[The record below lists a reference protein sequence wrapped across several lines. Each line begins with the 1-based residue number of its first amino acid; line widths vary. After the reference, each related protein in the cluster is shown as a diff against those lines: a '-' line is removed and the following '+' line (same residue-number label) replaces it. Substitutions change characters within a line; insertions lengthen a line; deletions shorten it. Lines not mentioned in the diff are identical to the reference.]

1 MQVHALLVD
10 GFNLIRR
17 IYEARVRSSGSEDM
31 QAIADNAGNSLA
43 RALRTHTPTHV
54 CVALDSHDKT
64 WRHLLY
70 SDYKQNRKPPPAEL
84 MDNLHLFRE
93 TFEALGVPSILL
105 QNYEADDVIAT
116 LASKIARTDGKVTI
130 LSTDKIFL
138 QLLSD
143 RLVIFDHF
151 KDELL
156 TNRHVVDKFGVEPA
170 QLVDYWSLVGDS
182 TNNIKGVPGIGPQS
196 ARRLI
201 AAFGTLAGILTAQ
214 TEDVLAE
221 RVKIH
226 EREATISRRLVELEA
241 SVEVGLN
248 LRSLRYRQDSH

>member
-43 RALRTHTPTHV
+43 RALRTHAPTHA

-70 SDYKQNRKPPPAEL
+70 GDYKQNRKPPPAEL
-84 MDNLHLFRE
+84 IDNLHLFRE
-93 TFEALGVPSILL
+93 TFEGLGVPSILL

-156 TNRHVVDKFGVEPA
+156 TNEHVVDKFGVEPA
-170 QLVDYWSLVGDS
+170 QLLDYWSLVGDS

-196 ARRLI
+196 ARKLI
-201 AAFGTLAGILTAQ
+201 AAFGTLDGILTAQ
-214 TEDVLAE
+214 TEDNLAA
-221 RVKIH
+221 RVKAH

-248 LRSLRYRQDSH
+248 LRSLRYRHDSH